1 MDSFGEL
8 LTAMVTP
15 FDDKLELDLEKA
27 RELATYLVDN
37 GSDGLVVLGTTGE
50 SPTLTYEEK
59 VKLLEAVVDEVG
71 DRAVIVAG
79 TGSYS
84 TAESIRLTKMA
95 EEIGVD
101 GLLLVTPYY
110 NKPPQSGLYYHF
122 KAIAE
127 STSLP
132 IMLYNIP
139 GRTARN
145 IEVETMLELA
155 KIDNIVA
162 VKESSG
168 DLNQVSKL
176 TRLLPDDF
184 LVYSGDDSLTL
195 PVLSVGGM
203 GVVSVAA
210 HLVGKEIKKMI
221 TDFKNN
227 NLEEAIRMNKKL
239 GKLFEALF
247 MTTNPIPVKAAL
259 NLIGIEV
266 GKVRGPLVEMNEK
279 EKERLTEVLREYELL

>member
-15 FDDKLELDLEKA
+15 FNEKLELDLEKA
-27 RELATYLVDN
+27 RNLANYLVDN

-50 SPTLTYEEK
+50 SPTLTYDEK
-59 VKLLEAVVDEVG
+59 MKLLETVVDEVG
-71 DRAVIVAG
+71 DRATILAG

-84 TAESIRLTKMA
+84 TAESIRLTEEA
-95 EEIGVD
+95 EKIGVD
-101 GLLLVTPYY
+101 GIMLVTPYY
-110 NKPPQSGLYYHF
+110 NKPPQSGLYHHF

-127 STSLP
+127 RTSLP

-155 KIDNIVA
+155 KIDNIIA
-162 VKESSG
+162 VKEASG
-168 DLNQVSKL
+168 DLNQVSAL

-195 PVLSVGGM
+195 PVLSVGGT
-203 GVVSVAA
+203 GVVSVAG
-210 HLVGKEIKKMI
+210 HL
-221 TDFKNN
+221 
-227 NLEEAIRMNKKL
+227 
-239 GKLFEALF
+239 
-247 MTTNPIPVKAAL
+247 
-259 NLIGIEV
+259 
-266 GKVRGPLVEMNEK
+266 
-279 EKERLTEVLREYELL
+279 